1 MENLTQRLSQPRFAA
16 SQHLGK
22 RLNLM
27 SPKDNKSA
35 FLETEHQASVFT
47 PRERVLA
54 PLISTRGGSVGL
66 HQQQK
71 FKVNKGRVDYSY
83 KPKKGEF
90 TEDMMQMCGSNK
102 YHEGTNPLV
111 QKFINSVQG
120 NIKVSNKSKVGMKN
134 TSQKIFDMMKK
145 EKHRYIKTLVRGED
159 DGHCKGIKKRLD
171 PTIKINLKQE
181 QDKYERI

>member
-111 QKFINSVQG
+111 QKFINSV
-120 NIKVSNKSKVGMKN
+120 
-134 TSQKIFDMMKK
+134 
-145 EKHRYIKTLVRGED
+145 
-159 DGHCKGIKKRLD
+159 
-171 PTIKINLKQE
+171 
-181 QDKYERI
+181 

>member
-1 MENLTQRLSQPRFAA
+1 
-16 SQHLGK
+16 
-22 RLNLM
+22 
-27 SPKDNKSA
+27 
-35 FLETEHQASVFT
+35 
-47 PRERVLA
+47 
-54 PLISTRGGSVGL
+54 
-66 HQQQK
+66 
-71 FKVNKGRVDYSY
+71 
-83 KPKKGEF
+83 
-90 TEDMMQMCGSNK
+90 MQMCGSNK

-120 NIKVSNKSKVGMKN
+120 NIKVSNKNKVGMKN

-159 DGHCKGIKKRLD
+159 EGHCKGIKKRLD